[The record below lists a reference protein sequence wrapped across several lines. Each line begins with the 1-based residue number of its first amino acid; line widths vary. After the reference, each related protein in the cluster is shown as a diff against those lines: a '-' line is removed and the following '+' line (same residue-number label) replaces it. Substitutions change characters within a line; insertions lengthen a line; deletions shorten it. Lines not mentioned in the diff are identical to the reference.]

1 MLKMIKGA
9 RVTADTE
16 LSEEYE
22 IFDNMISANVD
33 AERISEVIEKFLE
46 KNCNESLFL
55 FIEVPASLDDETIA
69 ETFEDGGVS
78 IETPHNDVYYLDGIS
93 AGAVRELL
101 DIFSE
106 ILINDGLSAFG
117 VGNPQGDEVGKYKY
131 NVMKLY
137 CNDTHKYADIFES
150 LGIRQTD
157 RLVTAWETFSLDTPG
172 ISEKYT
178 DSEGRDVY
186 DIIEILSESGLY
198 KAEQRESE

>member
-69 ETFEDGGVS
+69 ETFEDGGS
-78 IETPHNDVYYLDGIS
+78 FD
-93 AGAVRELL
+93 
-101 DIFSE
+101 
-106 ILINDGLSAFG
+106 
-117 VGNPQGDEVGKYKY
+117 
-131 NVMKLY
+131 
-137 CNDTHKYADIFES
+137 
-150 LGIRQTD
+150 
-157 RLVTAWETFSLDTPG
+157 
-172 ISEKYT
+172 
-178 DSEGRDVY
+178 
-186 DIIEILSESGLY
+186 
-198 KAEQRESE
+198 